1 MDSLFCSISSLV
13 ILIYRNKITN
23 LFKKKIKSW
32 PFILDMDQI
41 CLKFIL
47 RKLDMYIQKK
57 VL

>member
-1 MDSLFCSISSLV
+1 LYLYIEIKSLIS
-13 ILIYRNKITN
+13 
-23 LFKKKIKSW
+23 KKKIKSW